1 MKALIKIRNLLGV
14 LALTAVIPAAVQAQ
28 AKPVIYGTPIL
39 DRSAAG
45 PQVPGTEPAISK
57 IAELAANEE
66 DWQTQALN
74 SGLVVKD
81 DKVLLEARIAS
92 GDIAHLHGLLE
103 LNGGKVEVVD
113 SLAPDMRRIW
123 VRVQDLEAL
132 QQMMP
137 EDVGVELTVY
147 RAPIANSYGLENSE
161 GIGAMR
167 TDIYE
172 AGGLDGAGVTV
183 AVLDIGFNGIETLE
197 AGLSDAVGIADTSD
211 HGTAMVEVVR
221 DIAPAAQILT
231 YRLDENLDV
240 YTATV
245 SALESGAD
253 VIVCSLSWFEL
264 PAQGLASDAARL
276 AQTRGAIWV
285 NAAGNFAD
293 GAYYE
298 AEGLLSVDLPDG
310 TFLMFDEA
318 NGDYMQWIHGWT
330 TGQNV
335 TLHFD
340 YEKYGEDGD
349 SNSTLALEVFGWDQ
363 LSGTFSLIGAGNP
376 DLEHQVVSFTT
387 GLRGMEYFPMV
398 RVLEEAQNG
407 RFRMF
412 SPDVQLYYTSVE
424 GSMANPAA
432 VAGVVSVGA
441 VNVDDYNSDGGPEA
455 YSSQGGGIFDLTL
468 ELCGPTDVTTGI
480 YGLQGFSG
488 TSAAAAHVAGL
499 MALQLQDPVL
509 RKAPTQ
515 FLRFVDIGEEGA
527 DAESGKG
534 LVQAYVD
541 DFEPDNTLGNGIEL
555 VEVGHTLSPSSDID
569 WMQFELA
576 EAMSVDIRVS
586 LPVTIYLCSEDGDV
600 LEAIESM
607 HFAALPAG
615 VYQLGITHSEKS
627 LEVATDP
634 TYEIELNTYYGA
646 PDAVADLTA
655 SLMQDSDDALGTA
668 IFAWSEP
675 AGLPSIGY
683 LIEISVD
690 AGFEKIFVAEEVRG
704 TSFSI
709 DGIEAGMAVYARVTA
724 SNDFGSSLP
733 SAVVAVGLPVQE
745 IGVLPSDDDANDL
758 SLTNGDQET
767 TELAAPAQVDEAA
780 SDEAAGCVGTATN
793 DGIALM
799 LLALLGAAVT
809 LRLVRANQRKEVS
822 AE

>member
-1 MKALIKIRNLLGV
+1 MKTLIKIRNLLGM
-14 LALTAVIPAAVQAQ
+14 LALTAAIPAAVQAQ
-28 AKPVIYGTPIL
+28 SKPIIYGTPTL

-45 PQVPGTEPAISK
+45 PQVPGTEPVISK

-183 AVLDIGFNGIETLE
+183 AVLDIGFYGIESLE
-197 AGLSDAVGIADTSD
+197 AGLTDGVGINDASD

-298 AEGLLSVDLPDG
+298 AEGLLSVDIPDG

-318 NGDYMQWIHGWT
+318 SSDYMLWIYGW
-330 TGQNV
+330 GSNENV

-340 YEKYGEDGD
+340 YEKYGEDGTQ
-349 SNSTLALEVFGWDQ
+349 NSTLALEVFGWDQ
-363 LSGTFSLIGAGNP
+363 LSGTFSLVGAGNP

-455 YSSQGGGIFDLTL
+455 YSSQGGGIFDLKL

-499 MALQLQDPVL
+499 MSLQLQDPVL
-509 RKAPTQ
+509 RKSPTQ
-515 FLRFVDIGEEGA
+515 FLRFVDIGDEGA
-527 DAESGKG
+527 DAESGRG
-534 LVQAYVD
+534 LVKAYVD
-541 DFEPDNTLGNGIEL
+541 DFEPDNVLGNGIEL

-576 EAMSVDIRVS
+576 EAMSVDIEIS
-586 LPVTIYLCSEDGDV
+586 LPATIYLCGEDGDII
-600 LEAIESM
+600 EAIKSM

-615 VYQLGITHSEKS
+615 VYQLGITHSENS

-634 TYEIELNTYYGA
+634 SYEMRVNAYYGA
-646 PDAVADLTA
+646 PDAVADLTVN
-655 SLMQDSDDALGTA
+655 LTLDSDGERGTA
-668 IFAWSEP
+668 TYTWTEP
-675 AGLPSIGY
+675 AGLPNIGY
-683 LIEISVD
+683 VIEVSANESFD
-690 AGFEKIFVAEEVRG
+690 KMLAAEEVRG

-709 DGIEAGMAVYARVTA
+709 DGIEMGMTLYARVTA
-724 SNDFGSSLP
+724 NNPFGSSQP
-733 SAVVAVGLPVQE
+733 SATVAVGLPAQDFS
-745 IGVLPSDDDANDL
+745 VLPSDDANDL
-758 SLTNGDQET
+758 SFTNGTAD
-767 TELAAPAQVDEAA
+767 TEVLAAPAGVEETA
-780 SDEAAGCVGTATN
+780 SDEAAGCVGTTTN

-809 LRLVRANQRKEVS
+809 LRLLRTKQCKEVS